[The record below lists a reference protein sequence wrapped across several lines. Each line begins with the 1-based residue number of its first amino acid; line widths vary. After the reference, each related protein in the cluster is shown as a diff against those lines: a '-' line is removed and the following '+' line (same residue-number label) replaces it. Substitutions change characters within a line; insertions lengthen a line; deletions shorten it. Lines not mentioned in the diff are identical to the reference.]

1 MENLPRSLP
10 HRNNQQRHSIPAVP
24 IPTAITS
31 TPTQQHPRR
40 HSYHHHH
47 HQQTQGRRYASHRLS
62 NASNSTASSFASYYS
77 TLSSSSLA
85 PSFPSRPFNTFE
97 IVFTNIVDALIF
109 TSAIAITAYNY
120 WMGYIVDPPRI
131 YGPLSKPSSSSS
143 SSSSYSS
150 PSSPSPSSPS
160 SRHTVPYPSSSASPC
175 LLIKKLDIP
184 SPPPSL
190 SPSSPS
196 SPLPSSSGLPPP
208 TNATWISESWS
219 DLKRTDMEVPVPQTQ
234 QNVSSNTETHHV
246 TLSDDDGPHE
256 EEEEEEE
263 EEDRVNRMEETLQ
276 ELIRQGQAA
285 LTTPIDWQ

>member
-1 MENLPRSLP
+1 MENQSRSLP
-10 HRNNQQRHSIPAVP
+10 PRNNQHRHSIPAVA
-24 IPTAITS
+24 IPSAST

-47 HQQTQGRRYASHRLS
+47 QPQGRRYASHRLS
-62 NASNSTASSFASYYS
+62 NASTASSFASYYS

-131 YGPLSKPSSSSS
+131 YGPASKLSSLSSSSSSSLSSSSSPSPPSSSSHHTVSYPSSSSS
-143 SSSSYSS
+143 S
-150 PSSPSPSSPS
+150 
-160 SRHTVPYPSSSASPC
+160 C

-196 SPLPSSSGLPPP
+196 SPLPSSAGLPPP
-208 TNATWISESWS
+208 TTATWISESWS

-234 QNVSSNTETHHV
+234 QNVSSNTKV
-246 TLSDDDGPHE
+246 TLP
-256 EEEEEEE
+256 
-263 EEDRVNRMEETLQ
+263 
-276 ELIRQGQAA
+276 
-285 LTTPIDWQ
+285 LTHAIDNGDESRDKYLHFVYPFAYF